1 MRQTRAIH
9 AAVKR
14 LIRSRG
20 RTYADAALV
29 LELSEASIKRLFS
42 RGELSLD
49 RLERLCDWLGVD
61 IADVVALSEGAQP
74 LVTQLDAKQEREL
87 LTDPALLLLT
97 FLTLNRWSE
106 KDIVETFCFEKAD
119 IARKL
124 LRLERLGL
132 IEVLPFGRIKVRTA
146 RNFAWRKDG
155 PIQRFFAERVLPE
168 FLATRFDRP
177 GEHMQFVGGMLSRA
191 SVLKLHEAMDALARQ
206 LDELVTKDLDLPTAE
221 RHGVSLFM
229 GLRPWEFTG
238 FTKLRRRP
246 REKFF

>member
-9 AAVKR
+9 TALKR

-20 RTYADAALV
+20 KTYADAARV

-49 RLERLCDWLGVD
+49 RLEQLCDWLGVD
-61 IADVVALSEGAQP
+61 ISDVVSLSEDAQP
-74 LVTQLDAKQEREL
+74 LVTQLDPKQERDL
-87 LTDPALLLLT
+87 LQDPALLLVT

-106 KDIVETFCFEKAD
+106 KDILEVFRFKKPELSQ
-119 IARKL
+119 KL

-132 IEVLPFGRIKVRTA
+132 IEVLPFERIKVRAA

-155 PIQRFFAERVLPE
+155 PIQRFFSERVLPE
-168 FLATRFDRP
+168 FLATRFDQP

-191 SVLKLHEAMDALARQ
+191 SIIKLHEAMNTLARQ
-206 LDELVTKDLDLPTAE
+206 LDELVAKDLGLPTSE

-229 GLRPWEFTG
+229 GLRPWEFTE
-238 FTKLRRRP
+238 FTKLRRGP